1 MGVVTRRGKDVGAA
15 AVQPTGQQELP
26 AEAARGREGERV
38 AVPLVLLYCELVSAP
53 H

>member
-1 MGVVTRRGKDVGAA
+1 MW
-15 AVQPTGQQELP
+15 GQLELP

-38 AVPLVLLYCELVSAP
+38 AVHLVPLCWVLVSAP